1 MDAIDDWAMA
11 LVMFSFSLY
20 RLKGLV
26 PLPVFLLFESFE
38 EKCEDEVGPN
48 VTGVAVPERLALDA
62 ARERFAGGSSSESA
76 KGLESCRTFARAAC
90 GR

>member
-1 MDAIDDWAMA
+1 MDAIEDWAMA

-20 RLKGLV
+20 RLKGL
-26 PLPVFLLFESFE
+26 PLPAFLLLESFE

-48 VTGVAVPERLALDA
+48 VTGVAAPERLALDV
-62 ARERFAGGSSSESA
+62 ARERLAGGSSSESA